1 MRLVKKNDRVIGVV
15 KDYGAEVV
23 FAVYESHAMIITF
36 DYSFAIIFLL
46 FFPLR
51 LKGSRIPVN
60 RYS

>member
-36 DYSFAIIFLL
+36 DYSFAIIYLL
-46 FFPLR
+46 FFPS
-51 LKGSRIPVN
+51 G
-60 RYS
+60 